1 MNAILVSKADDPLRE
16 AYSAFRVDR
25 FDLGQFL
32 RHRKVERVF
41 ITGLTADYC
50 VRETALDARAAG
62 FTVYL
67 VEDAVRGVAP
77 ETTAQAAA
85 DFAERLRMS
94 ICARPLEV
102 HGKAVEVTVSFGV
115 ADSEGLRTPEELVQ
129 AAAKK
134 VDPIRGTGWKKVED
148 EIVRHRWV
156 HQDDSTQHKPC
167 PKKNEAVYVS
177 PDFYAEGGTP
187 VCPDC
192 EEGLCYDGTEI
203 LEE

>member
-1 MNAILVSKADDPLRE
+1 M
-16 AYSAFRVDR
+16 RV
-25 FDLGQFL
+25 
-32 RHRKVERVF
+32 
-41 ITGLTADYC
+41 
-50 VRETALDARAAG
+50 ETALIMVTDVENIEDAKESIEEQVDQILQGWTEEGWKGHPDIRLATRSELEELAAAG
-62 FTVYL
+62 ALLPNPGVIE
-67 VEDAVRGVAP
+67 VKKPKAVRVKPGMKFNNGSTIKVIH
-77 ETTAQAAA
+77 T
-85 DFAERLRMS
+85 
-94 ICARPLEV
+94 
-102 HGKAVEVTVSFGV
+102 G
-115 ADSEGLRTPEELVQ
+115 
-129 AAAKK
+129 